1 MNRIIRGIVANIL
14 PALQWGV
21 IMLSWFVVYCNHVTK
36 FFNVDNHFTPANV
49 AYFVGY
55 RLGDAA
61 VALIVAILV
70 WVAICR
76 FNSNRI
82 FNKNNVYH
90 NYSYGWFLVF
100 GKFLGHTKCN
110 LVGVPIYMQIKLILR
125 DTFQDYHCGLILE
138 KKENEKIKVKVINAD
153 KDTNEINLVIADTY
167 PIKNKQLVT
176 SKSQLYT
183 IKISRDN
190 KNDKNR
196 YKSIEMIKEVV
207 NQLRNISGK
216 INRLNVFMTT
226 NPDNTREI
234 VEKAFKLH
242 DRGNIDSIYV
252 YQQSCDGERLFIDKE
267 ILVYRK

>member
-1 MNRIIRGIVANIL
+1 MNRIIRGIIANLL
-14 PALQWGV
+14 PALQWV
-21 IMLSWFVVYCNHVTK
+21 IVLFSWFVVYCNHVTK
-36 FFNVDNHFTPANV
+36 YFSVDKHFDPMNV
-49 AYFVGY
+49 AYFIGY
-55 RLGDAA
+55 CLGDAA

-76 FNSNRI
+76 FNSKKM

-90 NYSYGWFLVF
+90 DYSYGWFLVF
-100 GKFLGHTKCN
+100 GKFLGYTKCN

-125 DTFQDYHCGLILE
+125 DTFQEYNCGSILE

-153 KDTNEINLVIADTY
+153 KDTGEINLVVADTY
-167 PIKNKQLVT
+167 PIKNRQLVT

-196 YKSIEMIKEVV
+196 YKSVEMIKEVV